1 MCRARIERKLRI
13 QIDKYLERIVGY
25 PARLTAI
32 YWLTEEREWWDC
44 LGNDN
49 DIKWAGV
56 WSAHSKS
63 QTRDKSKD

>member
-32 YWLTEEREWWDC
+32 HTDTGEGMMALP
-44 LGNDN
+44 
-49 DIKWAGV
+49 
-56 WSAHSKS
+56 
-63 QTRDKSKD
+63 